1 MSARTAFRYLSKAVL
16 WSALLY
22 VTAGLS
28 GYAAAQEKKTIKKEG
43 EVTKQ
48 AAAKEKEPEPV
59 PSLFEIYVNAM
70 KEQTARTAAQ
80 PTTTA
85 DEQVAVK
92 EYFGIAK
99 FLTASDDAKTSLM
112 NKKIPHMERISEN
125 GSGPTPYSEHIDAV
139 TSLAIS
145 RNGKY
150 ILSGSMDHMARLWE
164 KDVNWEKNNK
174 RTTVRIFQEDSNH
187 KQGVTSVAFT
197 PDEKYVITSSLDQ
210 TIRLWQI
217 STGKNT
223 KTFRGLK
230 DRIWSVAVAPNGR
243 YIAGACNDGIIMC
256 WSLSNV
262 KKLGTLEGHAG
273 PVFDIDF
280 SPNGSYLASA
290 GADQIIRI
298 WNMNSATE
306 VTACSG
312 HTDKVY
318 SAIWDQTGSYIL
330 SASRDKTARIWN
342 PETGD
347 ELCRFVGHVGAVRKA
362 IFMPVPAAKKEQ
374 GVGTGNALGAQM
386 ANGPEGKT
394 QNGLAGNIPFLVVTS
409 SDDGTVR
416 IWIPNIDTK
425 SLKTKKGAAAND
437 AAGNSGW
444 DSPAGGGDMMMG
456 GGDMMMGGADGSAMG
471 PTGKKKKKG
480 GAVRPVGKSKGI
492 EICKYSLF
500 DLSGQTIHTP
510 VSGLNMIPTSPNQ
523 FAVAYMDGLV
533 RFWDIPDTILLTEDQ
548 KTALE
553 KKKKALEKKAG
564 K

>member
-1 MSARTAFRYLSKAVL
+1 MSARTAFRYISGAVL
-16 WSALLY
+16 WSILLY
-22 VTAGLS
+22 VATGLS
-28 GYAAAQEKKTIKKEG
+28 GLVVAQEKTSAKQEG
-43 EVTKQ
+43 

-70 KEQTARTAAQ
+70 KEQAARTAAQ

-99 FLTASDDAKTSLM
+99 FLSASDDAKTTLM
-112 NKKIPHMERISEN
+112 SKKIPHLERVSES
-125 GSGPTPYSEHIDAV
+125 GSGPRPYSDHIDAV
-139 TSLAIS
+139 TSLALS
-145 RNGKY
+145 RDGKY
-150 ILSGSMDHMARLWE
+150 ILSGSMDHSARLWE
-164 KDVNWEKNNK
+164 KDGNWEKNNQ

-197 PDEKYVITSSLDQ
+197 PDEKNVVTSSLDQ

-273 PVFDIDF
+273 PVFDLDF
-280 SPNGSYLASA
+280 SPNGLYMASA
-290 GADQIIRI
+290 GADQIVRI
-298 WNMNSATE
+298 WNMTNATE

-318 SAIWDQTGSYIL
+318 SAIWDPTGTYVL

-347 ELCRFVGHVGAVRKA
+347 EICRFVGHVGAVRKA

-374 GVGTGNALGAQM
+374 GIGTGNAMGAQM
-386 ANGPEGKT
+386 ANGPSGSV
-394 QNGLAGNIPFLVVTS
+394 QNGLAGKVPFLVVTS
-409 SDDGTVR
+409 SDDGTIR
-416 IWIPNIDTK
+416 IWIPNMNTK
-425 SLKTKKGAAAND
+425 NTKTKNGALSD
-437 AAGNSGW
+437 GMAGDSGMGG
-444 DSPAGGGDMMMG
+444 SPAGGDMMMG
-456 GGDMMMGGADGSAMG
+456 SDDMMMGGGAADGNAMG
-471 PTGKKKKKG
+471 AGGKKKKKS
-480 GAVRPVGKSKGI
+480 GAVRPAGKNKGI
-492 EICKYSLF
+492 EICKYSLY
-500 DLSGQTIHTP
+500 DLSGQTIHTAI
-510 VSGLNMIPTSPNQ
+510 SGLNMIPTSPNQ

-533 RFWDIPDTILLTEDQ
+533 RFWDIPETILLTEDQ
-548 KTALE
+548 KLALE
-553 KKKKALEKKAG
+553 KKKKALEKAK